1 MMSKIKFKASYF
13 DPNDKKLT
21 PADIKLRRLFGVLMK
36 LVENTGKN
44 QEDCILLAGAMISV
58 AKLLYFDN
66 FNNEEASQLWETSL
80 ADFNELIK
88 PTIH

>member
-1 MMSKIKFKASYF
+1 MRKVKFI
-13 DPNDKKLT
+13 
-21 PADIKLRRLFGVLMK
+21 PATYEEKEKNLSPAELKLRTLFGVLMK
-36 LVENTGKN
+36 LVENTGKS

-58 AKLLYFDN
+58 AKLLYYDSFSD
-66 FNNEEASQLWETSL
+66 EEATQLWTTSW

>member
-1 MMSKIKFKASYF
+1 MPKIKFIPATYEEK
-13 DPNDKKLT
+13 DKNLSA
-21 PADIKLRRLFGVLMK
+21 ADMKLRTLFGVLMK

-58 AKLLYFDN
+58 AKLLYYDN
-66 FNNEEASQLWETSL
+66 FSDDEATQLWETSW

>member
-1 MMSKIKFKASYF
+1 MTKVKVTAISF
-13 DPNDKKLT
+13 DEKEKNLT
-21 PADIKLRRLFGVLMK
+21 PADLKLRRLFGVLMK

-66 FNNEEASQLWETSL
+66 FSNDEASQLWETSL